1 MSRSNTHTHFLQTSH
16 CLTRSTSPGVP
27 IEITATSPRSVSPVL
42 LRLYSWQSLNAFIN
56 TGRTDI
62 SMGRLFPRAISLQP
76 IITANH
82 LGSSMSAWTGQRNIC
97 CLGRQ
102 AKKDFYTERW
112 ANCGW
117 GREEGGC
124 NVNRYERLFRKQ
136 HTGEGFLPGSRCPEV
151 FLIFRAS
158 AEFLSALGN
167 AQGHYDKSPRSYIW
181 SAIKEILE
189 LCCF

>member
-117 GREEGGC
+117 GREEGG
-124 NVNRYERLFRKQ
+124 VMLTGTRGYSESSTQGRVFSPGAGARRY
-136 HTGEGFLPGSRCPEV
+136 
-151 FLIFRAS
+151 
-158 AEFLSALGN
+158 FLSSVP
-167 AQGHYDKSPRSYIW
+167 AQNSY
-181 SAIKEILE
+181 LH
-189 LCCF
+189 